1 MSDPISGGASKV
13 AEQMLKEV
21 QSAMNQADV
30 AQQQATETQFN
41 QVMEAQRVAEIQP
54 GAQSQNSTDV
64 IRGAMETSRT
74 GGQFPVVPP
83 EQRAIDTSRLTNG
96 LKRIVEDVMQ
106 GQNKFGK
113 VLDLAMS
120 GREFSSTELLALQA
134 GVYRFSQELELT
146 SKVIEKGTSAIKQT
160 LNTQV

>member
-21 QSAMNQADV
+21 QTAMNQADV
-30 AQQQATETQFN
+30 TQQQTPETQFSE
-41 QVMEAQRVAEIQP
+41 VIESQRVGEIQP
-54 GAQSQNSTDV
+54 GAQAQTSTDV
-64 IRGAMETSRT
+64 IRGAMESSR
-74 GGQFPVVPP
+74 GNNFPVVPP

-113 VLDLAMS
+113 VLNLAMS
-120 GREFSSTELLALQA
+120 GREFSHTELLALQA

>member
-64 IRGAMETSRT
+64 IRGAMETLK
-74 GGQFPVVPP
+74 QEVDFP
-83 EQRAIDTSRLTNG
+83 LF
-96 LKRIVEDVMQ
+96 L
-106 GQNKFGK
+106 
-113 VLDLAMS
+113 L
-120 GREFSSTELLALQA
+120 SSEPSIP
-134 GVYRFSQELELT
+134 RD
-146 SKVIEKGTSAIKQT
+146 
-160 LNTQV
+160 

>member
-21 QSAMNQADV
+21 QTAMDQADV
-30 AQQQATETQFN
+30 AQQQTPETQFN
-41 QVMEAQRVAEIQP
+41 QVMESQRVSEVQP
-54 GAQSQNSTDV
+54 GAQAQNSTDV
-64 IRGAMETSRT
+64 IRGAMDSSR
-74 GGQFPVVPP
+74 GNNFPVVPP

-120 GREFSSTELLALQA
+120 GREFSHTELLALQA

>member
-1 MSDPISGGASKV
+1 MSDPVSGGASKV

-21 QSAMNQADV
+21 QTAMDQADV
-30 AQQQATETQFN
+30 AQQQNIQGPEFS
-41 QVMEAQRVAEIQP
+41 QVMETQGVGELDPSAQA
-54 GAQSQNSTDV
+54 QNSTDV
-64 IRGAMETSRT
+64 IRGAMQNNQ
-74 GGQFPVVPP
+74 GGNFPSVPP

-96 LKRIVEDVMQ
+96 LQRIVEDVMQ

-120 GREFSSTELLALQA
+120 GREFNHTELLALQA

>member
-1 MSDPISGGASKV
+1 MSDPISGGAGKV

-21 QSAMNQADV
+21 QSAMDQADV
-30 AQQQATETQFN
+30 AQQPNIQGTQFS
-41 QVMEAQRVAEIQP
+41 QVMETQRVGELDVT
-54 GAQSQNSTDV
+54 SQTQNPTDV
-64 IRGAMETSRT
+64 IRGAMQNARA
-74 GGQFPVVPP
+74 QNVPAVPP
-83 EQRAIDTSRLTNG
+83 EQRAIDSSRLTNG

-113 VLDLAMS
+113 ILDLAMS
-120 GREFSSTELLALQA
+120 GREFSHTELLALQA

>member
-21 QSAMNQADV
+21 QTAMDQADV
-30 AQQQATETQFN
+30 AQQQTPETQFN
-41 QVMEAQRVAEIQP
+41 QVMESQRVGETQP
-54 GAQSQNSTDV
+54 GAQAQSSTDV
-64 IRGAMETSRT
+64 IRGAMDSSR
-74 GGQFPVVPP
+74 GNNFPVVPP

-120 GREFSSTELLALQA
+120 GREFSHTELLALQA

>member
-21 QSAMNQADV
+21 QTAQNQADV
-30 AQQQATETQFN
+30 SQQQAPETQFN
-41 QVMEAQRVAEIQP
+41 QVMDAQRVGEVQA
-54 GAQSQNSTDV
+54 GAQAQTSTDV
-64 IRGAMETSRT
+64 IRGAMESS
-74 GGQFPVVPP
+74 GGRNFPGVPA

-96 LKRIVEDVMQ
+96 LKRIVVDVMQ

-120 GREFSSTELLALQA
+120 GREFNHTELLALQA

>member
-13 AEQMLKEV
+13 AEQKLKEV
-21 QSAMNQADV
+21 QTAMDQADV
-30 AQQQATETQFN
+30 AQQQTPETQFN
-41 QVMEAQRVAEIQP
+41 QVMESQRVSEVQP
-54 GAQSQNSTDV
+54 GAQAQNSTDV
-64 IRGAMETSRT
+64 IRGAMDSSR
-74 GGQFPVVPP
+74 GNNFPVVPP

-120 GREFSSTELLALQA
+120 GREFSHTELLALQA

>member
-21 QSAMNQADV
+21 QTAQNQVDV
-30 AQQQATETQFN
+30 SQQQTPETQFN
-41 QVMEAQRVAEIQP
+41 QVMDAQKVGEVQP
-54 GAQSQNSTDV
+54 GAQAQTSTDV
-64 IRGAMETSRT
+64 IRGAMESS
-74 GGQFPVVPP
+74 GGGNFPAVPA

-120 GREFSSTELLALQA
+120 GREFNHTELLALQA

>member
-21 QSAMNQADV
+21 QTAMDQADV
-30 AQQQATETQFN
+30 AQQQAPETQFN
-41 QVMEAQRVAEIQP
+41 QVMESQRVNEIQP
-54 GAQSQNSTDV
+54 GAQAQNSTDV
-64 IRGAMETSRT
+64 IRGAMDSSR
-74 GGQFPVVPP
+74 GNNFPVVPP

-120 GREFSSTELLALQA
+120 GREFNHTELLALQA

>member
-21 QSAMNQADV
+21 QTAMDQADV
-30 AQQQATETQFN
+30 AQQQAPETQFN
-41 QVMEAQRVAEIQP
+41 QVMEAQRVNEVQP
-54 GAQSQNSTDV
+54 GAQAQNSTDV
-64 IRGAMETSRT
+64 IRGAMDSSR
-74 GGQFPVVPP
+74 GNNFPVVPP

-120 GREFSSTELLALQA
+120 GREFSHTELLALQA

>member
-64 IRGAMETSRT
+64 IRGAMETSQA
-74 GGQFPVVPP
+74 GGRFPVVPP